1 MVTVRKVLLTIVTV
15 ILSPGS
21 NLKKIN
27 DENQHANRRANQSAA
42 LAALLVLL
50 IAVTAQAYAEPYVDR
65 DTNNVELF
73 SLIASAVVLMIGTH
87 HLLDAMPIGWSP
99 VRC

>member
-1 MVTVRKVLLTIVTV
+1 MRKVLLTIVTV

-42 LAALLVLL
+42 LAALTLLVVA
-50 IAVTAQAYAEPYVDR
+50 ITAQAYTEPYVDR
-65 DTNNVELF
+65 DINNAELF
-73 SLIASAVVLMIGTH
+73 SLVASAFVLLFGTH
-87 HLLDAMPIGWSP
+87 PADAIHLADHLPI
-99 VRC
+99 C